1 MLAIAGGKGG
11 CGKTTTALGLARAL
25 AGRNRTPLVVDA
37 DSDMPDVHHIVDLPP
52 EPGIDQCTDG
62 TPLDTVTRETDR
74 FPGVRVLTG
83 GRREHLDAALRAV
96 QSWPGPVLVDCPP
109 GSGPDATRPLRH
121 AESAVIVTTDEP
133 ACLEDAARTVR
144 TTRQLGVGPAGVL
157 AVRLRQGDLPAA
169 VAGCRI
175 LAAVPFVSD
184 PYANGRVRE
193 AWQRVAG
200 RLTPQADVGA
210 ARADSGP
217 GTRRSGGSSGSN
229 AGGYTPLDGPC
240 GPETGFFSL

>member
-37 DSDMPDVHHIVDLPP
+37 DSDMPDVHHVVDLPP
-52 EPGIDQCTDG
+52 EPGVDRCSGG
-62 TPLDTVTRETDR
+62 TPLDTVTRESDR

-83 GRREHLDAALRAV
+83 GRREHLDTALRTV
-96 QSWPGPVLVDCPP
+96 RSWPGPVLVDCPP

-121 AESAVIVTTDEP
+121 AESALIVTTDEP
-133 ACLEDAARTVR
+133 VCLEDATRTVR

-157 AVRLRQGDLPAA
+157 MVRARHGDLPTAI
-169 VAGCRI
+169 AGCRV
-175 LAAVPFVSD
+175 LGVVPFVSD

-200 RLTPQADVGA
+200 RLIR
-210 ARADSGP
+210 RAGVRTAGSDSDT
-217 GTRRSGGSSGSN
+217 GTRRSGEPGRG
-229 AGGYTPLDGPC
+229 
-240 GPETGFFSL
+240 